1 MEQLAKSEGTPL
13 DMAKWFNFY
22 SFDVMGDLAFGKP
35 FDMLKDGVVHDYMK
49 VVHTN
54 MMAIGAFSHLV
65 WLFPIIK
72 AIPMLNRHNELFQK
86 WLYQHVRERREVSAV
101 KVDLHVGRI
110 TILTIRK
117 RGSAVNDVFSWILKE
132 HDAIEKPTKKD
143 VVDLHGDAELIVVA
157 GR

>member
-1 MEQLAKSEGTPL
+1 MSIYTDQLMEKLAESDGTAL

-54 MMAIGAFSHLV
+54 MMAIGAFSHLI

-86 WLYQHVRERREVSAV
+86 WLYQHVRERREVSIV
-101 KVDLHVGRI
+101 
-110 TILTIRK
+110 T
-117 RGSAVNDVFSWILKE
+117 
-132 HDAIEKPTKKD
+132 
-143 VVDLHGDAELIVVA
+143 LI
-157 GR
+157 